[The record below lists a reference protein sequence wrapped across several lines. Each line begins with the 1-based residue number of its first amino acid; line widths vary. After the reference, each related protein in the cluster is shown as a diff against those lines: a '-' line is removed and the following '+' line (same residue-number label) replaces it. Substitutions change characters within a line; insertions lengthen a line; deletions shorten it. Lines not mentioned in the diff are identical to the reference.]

1 MRQTQA
7 EMDRLRALLAARTDR
22 GPDAKEVVAARAGV
36 GAAGAGGEKAAA
48 GSGAPVPSSRYNTR
62 GETLMGHGTDNG
74 TATDGTV
81 LPYGSQPQLPAAE
94 PQPAAH
100 DHPSYDHFGSA
111 SSAASKGTPTRMT
124 GRRTS
129 RVDPN
134 RSSLDSGLG
143 LLQHEADQQPDAR
156 TTHKSVAW
164 VPGESAAPQP
174 EKDAEDRRYIDV
186 RASQARADPPWADTT
201 ERSAEER
208 FGGAL
213 HRSSAGLPQGMRVP
227 LSELPVAGAPARS
240 TNEAAAPFVVAGSGS
255 AQAGAAE
262 APVPHG
268 RAERRGTG
276 GEVPW
281 FKHPVTPDE
290 PENKAQPREAAAGE
304 SSPEVLRARAR
315 VEAEDMASEMA
326 ALRQAEQQR
335 DKALASIAA
344 RRAAADGPEEALQVR
359 VQALDAHGTPSASPT
374 RASRRKPA
382 EASPKPKGSGREM
395 GEASE
400 AELIAS
406 AAHSTD
412 ALPYATEEHRNP
424 SQRSTADLEQQY
436 MELCMKKTSVR
447 KHLQH

>member
-7 EMDRLRALLAARTDR
+7 EMDRLRGLLAARTDR
-22 GPDAKEVVAARAGV
+22 GPDATEAVAARAGV
-36 GAAGAGGEKAAA
+36 GAAGEKAA
-48 GSGAPVPSSRYNTR
+48 APVPSSRYNTR

-94 PQPAAH
+94 PQPAVH

-111 SSAASKGTPTRMT
+111 SSAAPASKGTPTRMT

-156 TTHKSVAW
+156 TTKKSVAW
-164 VPGESAAPQP
+164 VPGESAAPQLP
-174 EKDAEDRRYIDV
+174 EEDAEDRRYIDV

-240 TNEAAAPFVVAGSGS
+240 TNEAAAPFVVAGSDS
-255 AQAGAAE
+255 TQAGAQE
-262 APVPHG
+262 AQASRG

-304 SSPEVLRARAR
+304 SSPELLRARAR
-315 VEAEDMASEMA
+315 VEAEEMASEMA

-359 VQALDAHGTPSASPT
+359 VQALDAHGTPSASPS
-374 RASRRKPA
+374 RASRRKPV
-382 EASPKPKGSGREM
+382 EASPQPKGG

-447 KHLQH
+447 AH